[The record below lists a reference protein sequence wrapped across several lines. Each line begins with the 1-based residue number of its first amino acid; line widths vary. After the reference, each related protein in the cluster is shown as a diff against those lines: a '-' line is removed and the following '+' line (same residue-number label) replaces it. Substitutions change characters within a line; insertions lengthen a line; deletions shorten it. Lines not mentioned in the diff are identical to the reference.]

1 MNKKEKNPY
10 ANNSIKKITAPN
22 KAKDQPRATRTEGGD
37 LRVKGG
43 K

>member
-1 MNKKEKNPY
+1 MKKKDKNPY

-22 KAKDQPRATRTEGGD
+22 KATNAPHVTRTEGGD
-37 LRVKGG
+37 LRIKGG

>member
-10 ANNSIKKITAPN
+10 ANCEIKQITKPN
-22 KAKDQPRATRTEGGD
+22 KATNDPSSSKKEGGD